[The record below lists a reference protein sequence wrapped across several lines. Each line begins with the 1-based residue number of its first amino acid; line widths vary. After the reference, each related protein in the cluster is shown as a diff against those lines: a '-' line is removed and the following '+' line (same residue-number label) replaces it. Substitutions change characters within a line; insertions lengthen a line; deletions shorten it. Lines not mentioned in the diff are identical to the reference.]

1 MYVSLY
7 FRETYFI
14 NRGTNMKISTKGRYA
29 LRLMIDLALQD
40 PDKYIPLREISKRQE
55 ISIKYL
61 EQIAFLLLKNGYI
74 TSLRGLQ
81 GGYKL
86 QKKPELYLVGDILRV
101 IEGEIV
107 PVTCLKTQSYPCGRS
122 DTCKTLPFW
131 KGLHAAVNDYL
142 NSFTL
147 ADLAFENK
155 ISTDTER

>member
-1 MYVSLY
+1 
-7 FRETYFI
+7 
-14 NRGTNMKISTKGRYA
+14 MKISTKGRYA

-147 ADLAFENK
+147 ADLAFEHK

>member
-40 PDKYIPLREISKRQE
+40 SDKYIPLREISKRQE

>member
-1 MYVSLY
+1 
-7 FRETYFI
+7 
-14 NRGTNMKISTKGRYA
+14 MKISTKGRYA

-61 EQIAFLLLKNGYI
+61 EQIAFLLLKNGCI

-107 PVTCLKTQSYPCGRS
+107 PVTCLETQSCPCGRS

>member
-1 MYVSLY
+1 MYVSPF

-101 IEGEIV
+101 IEGELV
-107 PVTCLKTQSYPCGRS
+107 PVTCLESQSCPCGRS

-131 KGLHAAVNDYL
+131 KGLHAVVNDYL

-147 ADLAFENK
+147 ADLAFEHK

>member
-14 NRGTNMKISTKGRYA
+14 NGGTNMKISTKGRYA

-61 EQIAFLLLKNGYI
+61 KQIAFLLLKNGYI

>member
-107 PVTCLKTQSYPCGRS
+107 PVTCLETQSYPCGRS

>member
-1 MYVSLY
+1 
-7 FRETYFI
+7 
-14 NRGTNMKISTKGRYA
+14 MKISTKGRYA

-107 PVTCLKTQSYPCGRS
+107 PVTCLETQSYPCGRS

-155 ISTDTER
+155 ISTDTEG

>member
-14 NRGTNMKISTKGRYA
+14 NGGTNMKISTKGRYA

-122 DTCKTLPFW
+122 DTCK
-131 KGLHAAVNDYL
+131 GAVQKEMGSPNYFK
-142 NSFTL
+142 FTREL
-147 ADLAFENK
+147 KSAK
-155 ISTDTER
+155 I

>member
-1 MYVSLY
+1 
-7 FRETYFI
+7 
-14 NRGTNMKISTKGRYA
+14 MKISTKGRYA
-29 LRLMIDLALQD
+29 LRLMLDLAIYD
-40 PDKYIPLREISKRQE
+40 NGTPVRIKDISARQG

>member
-1 MYVSLY
+1 MYVSLKN
-7 FRETYFI
+7 RETYFI

>member
-1 MYVSLY
+1 MAFFYPNLRTLLY
-7 FRETYFI
+7 TI
-14 NRGTNMKISTKGRYA
+14 
-29 LRLMIDLALQD
+29 
-40 PDKYIPLREISKRQE
+40 YIPLREISKRQE

>member
-1 MYVSLY
+1 
-7 FRETYFI
+7 
-14 NRGTNMKISTKGRYA
+14 MKISTKGRYA

-61 EQIAFLLLKNGYI
+61 EQIVFLLLKNGCI

-107 PVTCLKTQSYPCGRS
+107 PVTCLETQSCPCGRS

-147 ADLAFENK
+147 ADLTFENK

>member
-14 NRGTNMKISTKGRYA
+14 NGGTNMKISTKGRYA

-107 PVTCLKTQSYPCGRS
+107 PVTCLETQSCPCGRS

>member
-1 MYVSLY
+1 
-7 FRETYFI
+7 
-14 NRGTNMKISTKGRYA
+14 MKISTKGRYA

-61 EQIAFLLLKNGYI
+61 EQIVFLLLKNGYI

-107 PVTCLKTQSYPCGRS
+107 PVTCLETQSCPCGRS

>member
-155 ISTDTER
+155 ISTDTEG

>member
-1 MYVSLY
+1 
-7 FRETYFI
+7 
-14 NRGTNMKISTKGRYA
+14 MKISTKGRYA

>member
-107 PVTCLKTQSYPCGRS
+107 PVTCLETQSYPCGRS

-142 NSFTL
+142 NSYTL

>member
-1 MYVSLY
+1 
-7 FRETYFI
+7 
-14 NRGTNMKISTKGRYA
+14 MKISTKGRYA

-74 TSLRGLQ
+74 ASLRGLQ

>member
-1 MYVSLY
+1 
-7 FRETYFI
+7 
-14 NRGTNMKISTKGRYA
+14 MKISTKGRYA

-86 QKKPELYLVGDILRV
+86 RKKPELYLVGDILRV

-107 PVTCLKTQSYPCGRS
+107 PVTCLETQSYPCGRS

>member
-1 MYVSLY
+1 
-7 FRETYFI
+7 
-14 NRGTNMKISTKGRYA
+14 MKISTKGRYA

-61 EQIAFLLLKNGYI
+61 EQIVFLLLKNGYI

-86 QKKPELYLVGDILRV
+86 QKKPELYLVEDILRV

-107 PVTCLKTQSYPCGRS
+107 PVTCLETQSCPCGRS

>member
-14 NRGTNMKISTKGRYA
+14 NGGTNMKISTKGRYA

-101 IEGEIV
+101 IEGELV
-107 PVTCLKTQSYPCGRS
+107 PVTCLESQSCPCGRS

>member
-1 MYVSLY
+1 
-7 FRETYFI
+7 
-14 NRGTNMKISTKGRYA
+14 MKISTKGRYA

-61 EQIAFLLLKNGYI
+61 EQIVFLLLKNGYI

-107 PVTCLKTQSYPCGRS
+107 PVTCLETQSCPCGRS

-147 ADLAFENK
+147 ADLTFENK

>member
-14 NRGTNMKISTKGRYA
+14 NGGTNMKISTKGRYA

-61 EQIAFLLLKNGYI
+61 EQTAFLLLKNGYI
-74 TSLRGLQ
+74 TSLRRLQ

>member
-14 NRGTNMKISTKGRYA
+14 NGGTNMKISTKGRYA

-147 ADLAFENK
+147 ADLAFEHK

>member
-1 MYVSLY
+1 
-7 FRETYFI
+7 
-14 NRGTNMKISTKGRYA
+14 MKISTKGRYA

-107 PVTCLKTQSYPCGRS
+107 PVTCLETQSYPCGRS

>member
-1 MYVSLY
+1 
-7 FRETYFI
+7 
-14 NRGTNMKISTKGRYA
+14 MKISTKGRYA

-86 QKKPELYLVGDILRV
+86 QKKPDLYLVGDILRV

-107 PVTCLKTQSYPCGRS
+107 PVTCLETQSCLCGRS

>member
-1 MYVSLY
+1 
-7 FRETYFI
+7 
-14 NRGTNMKISTKGRYA
+14 MKISTKGRYA

-40 PDKYIPLREISKRQE
+40 SDKYIPLREISKRQE

>member
-1 MYVSLY
+1 
-7 FRETYFI
+7 
-14 NRGTNMKISTKGRYA
+14 MKISTKGRYA

-107 PVTCLKTQSYPCGRS
+107 PVTCLETQSYPCGRS

-131 KGLHAAVNDYL
+131 KGLHATVNDYL

>member
-1 MYVSLY
+1 
-7 FRETYFI
+7 
-14 NRGTNMKISTKGRYA
+14 MKISTKGRYA

-155 ISTDTER
+155 ISTDTEG

>member
-1 MYVSLY
+1 MYVSLF

-155 ISTDTER
+155 ISTDTEG

>member
-1 MYVSLY
+1 MV
-7 FRETYFI
+7 
-14 NRGTNMKISTKGRYA
+14 
-29 LRLMIDLALQD
+29 LRLFSRTKLRTIID
-40 PDKYIPLREISKRQE
+40 R
-55 ISIKYL
+55 
-61 EQIAFLLLKNGYI
+61 N
-74 TSLRGLQ
+74 RGLQ

-147 ADLAFENK
+147 ADLAVENK

>member
-14 NRGTNMKISTKGRYA
+14 NGGTNTKISTKGRYA

-101 IEGEIV
+101 IEGELV
-107 PVTCLKTQSYPCGRS
+107 PVTCLESQSCPCGRS

>member
-14 NRGTNMKISTKGRYA
+14 NGGTNMKISTKGRYA

>member
-1 MYVSLY
+1 
-7 FRETYFI
+7 
-14 NRGTNMKISTKGRYA
+14 MKISTKGRYA

-155 ISTDTER
+155 SSTDTER

>member
-1 MYVSLY
+1 
-7 FRETYFI
+7 
-14 NRGTNMKISTKGRYA
+14 MKISTKGRYA

-131 KGLHAAVNDYL
+131 KGLHVAVNDYL

>member
-1 MYVSLY
+1 MGRIV
-7 FRETYFI
+7 FRLELTD
-14 NRGTNMKISTKGRYA
+14 T
-29 LRLMIDLALQD
+29 QD